1 MSDGVVRGTLMMS
14 NLAKGYNH
22 LFSLRIPADQLTA
35 TGPVIQADVYLYIPP
50 IDKSK
55 LFGKTPKKKSGA
67 KIY

>member
-1 MSDGVVRGTLMMS
+1 MSEGVVRGTLMMS

-22 LFSLRIPADQLTA
+22 LFSLRMPADQLTA
-35 TGPVIQADVYLYIPP
+35 DEPELQADVYLYIPP

-55 LFGKTPKKKSGA
+55 LFGKTPTKKSGA